1 MSHDSPVLDP
11 LVREGIARFIEQIP
25 FNKLLGIELLSIEE
39 DAVEMRVPMRPE
51 LVGNY
56 LHGILHGGV
65 TATILDVAGGL
76 MALVGASLKNQH
88 LSSSERMAR
97 LSKLGTIDL
106 RVDYLRPGR
115 GTAFI
120 ARATPLRSGNKV
132 AVIRCELHAL
142 EGELIAVG
150 TGTYLCG

>member
-1 MSHDSPVLDP
+1 MTDTTAQLEPHVKQA
-11 LVREGIARFIEQIP
+11 IAGFIEQIP
-25 FNKLLGIELLSIEE
+25 FNKLLGIELLSISEE
-39 DAVEMRVPMRPE
+39 AVEMRLPMRPE
-51 LVGNY
+51 LVGNF

-76 MALVGASLKNQH
+76 MALVGATLKSQH
-88 LSSSERMAR
+88 LSNSERMAR

-142 EGELIAVG
+142 EGDLIAEG